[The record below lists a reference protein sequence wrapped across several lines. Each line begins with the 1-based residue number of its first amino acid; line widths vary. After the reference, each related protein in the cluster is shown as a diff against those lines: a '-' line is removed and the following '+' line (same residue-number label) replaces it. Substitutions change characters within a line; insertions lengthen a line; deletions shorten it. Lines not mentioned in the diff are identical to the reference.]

1 MIPVPNHCKVAKPL
15 EYHLQNRKYQDL
27 ISAEYSY
34 INSNKEKIYKKAQK
48 MYIAVTKHKNNFL
61 KTIACNFK
69 LLEEK
74 CLNYK

>member
-1 MIPVPNHCKVAKPL
+1 MEELLFYVVDKNYI
-15 EYHLQNRKYQDL
+15 KYL
-27 ISAEYSY
+27 SEFEKHVSY
-34 INSNKEKIYKKAQK
+34 NKEEIYKRANK

-74 CLNYK
+74 CLEYK